1 VITFSSNAPRA
12 EGITNCLHCINE
24 SFAPGAERNRD
35 SGKAEGVGIASKL
48 TGVDKENASNVDIK
62 DG

>member
-1 VITFSSNAPRA
+1 MTFSNNAPRA
-12 EGITNCLHCINE
+12 EEIINCLHCINE

-35 SGKAEGVGIASKL
+35 SGKAEGVGITSRL
-48 TGVDKENASNVDIK
+48 TGLDRENASNVEIN